1 MNNGNAI
8 DSQVLDL
15 MLRAGSAWVLY
26 LLLALSVAAVKPLGL
41 AGVGLG
47 TLVPVCLAATLVVFP
62 AGCRRVQMSV
72 RDALTEAVWPA
83 VWPAAVMTAYIAA
96 TRALVPDTLVAVGA
110 EMGAG
115 ILVYA
120 LVFLLFG
127 ISARERQL
135 YLSQAS
141 AMILR
146 RAAREPVPEGA

>member
-1 MNNGNAI
+1 
-8 DSQVLDL
+8 
-15 MLRAGSAWVLY
+15 
-26 LLLALSVAAVKPLGL
+26 
-41 AGVGLG
+41 
-47 TLVPVCLAATLVVFP
+47 
-62 AGCRRVQMSV
+62 MSV